1 MRRLVPVFTAATLAA
16 LVLAGCHSKK
26 TPPTALSPGPVGV
39 MRLGLARPQT
49 LDPAQPRTVEQLMV
63 DRQLFSTL
71 TAYDPHTLAAV
82 PSLADWT
89 ASPDQK
95 EWDFKLRPGAVF
107 SNGRP
112 LTSADVKYTFDR
124 IARKGSGAAVADEL
138 SVVHGF
144 GPVGVYGS
152 TQDLVG
158 VSTPAPDVV
167 HISLDAPWSALPEAL
182 ASPAFGIVPKEAVEA
197 GAPTPPF

>member
-1 MRRLVPVFTAATLAA
+1 MLSLA
-16 LVLAGCHSKK
+16 LVLPACHSKSK
-26 TPPTALSPGPVGV
+26 PNTTAIPVGPIGV
-39 MRLGLARPQT
+39 LRLGLARPPT
-49 LDPAQPRTVEQLMV
+49 LDPAQARTVEQLLV

-71 TAYDPHTLAAV
+71 TAYDQHPLAAV

-112 LTSADVKYTFDR
+112 LTAADVKYTFDR

-144 GPVGVYGS
+144 GPVGVDGS